1 MDTYIL
7 LLMLFMYPPPH
18 MHRTLLARWT
28 KLDCLK
34 ADSDQ
39 MLRLLRA
46 VPTSLPSCILEGVWE
61 PGPEGPE
68 GRGLGRGAGGGVAAG
83 AAAAAAAAR
92 RQGGEVFIDKQRER
106 ETRQVALH
114 THTHSL
120 SLSLSLTHTHTH
132 THIHTHTGG
141 CDRGGGRRV

>member
-1 MDTYIL
+1 
-7 LLMLFMYPPPH
+7 

-46 VPTSLPSCILEGVWE
+46 VPTSLPTCILEGVWE

-68 GRGLGRGAGGGVAAG
+68 GRGLGRGGGGG
-83 AAAAAAAAR
+83 GG
-92 RQGGEVFIDKQRER
+92 GGEGGDKQRER
-106 ETRQVALH
+106 ETRQVVLYSLSLSLALSLSH
-114 THTHSL
+114 THTHS
-120 SLSLSLTHTHTH
+120 HTQSHTQVDAIGEVADAFDLLARAH
-132 THIHTHTGG
+132 ARERFNGVAG
-141 CDRGGGRRV
+141 RGYRPSVA